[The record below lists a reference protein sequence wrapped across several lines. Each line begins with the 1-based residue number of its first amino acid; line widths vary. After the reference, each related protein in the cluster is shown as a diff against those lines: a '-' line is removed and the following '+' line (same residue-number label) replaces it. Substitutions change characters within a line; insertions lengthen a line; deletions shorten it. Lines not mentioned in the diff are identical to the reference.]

1 MRRALAR
8 LDEDTREAMRLHY
21 WDDLTTREIAVV
33 LDEPEGTVKARL
45 SRGRRRLREQLAAQD
60 EGADASRE
68 SRPAPRDR
76 S

>member
-1 MRRALAR
+1 M
-8 LDEDTREAMRLHY
+8 
-21 WDDLTTREIAVV
+21 V

-68 SRPAPRDR
+68 SRPSPRDR